1 MRESSQ
7 LDAQS
12 WQAKL
17 RKVKED
23 FKRKLKLGWSWK
35 ALQSQQ
41 VKERIF
47 THKDSIVGK
56 GQTSGF
62 N

>member
-1 MRESSQ
+1 M
-7 LDAQS
+7 DAQS